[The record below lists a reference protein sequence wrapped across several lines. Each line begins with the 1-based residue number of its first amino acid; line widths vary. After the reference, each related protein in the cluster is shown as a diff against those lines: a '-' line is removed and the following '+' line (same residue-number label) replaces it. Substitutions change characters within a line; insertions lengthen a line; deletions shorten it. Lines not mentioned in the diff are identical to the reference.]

1 MNDVG
6 VPYDEFGEEPVN
18 DGRFAS
24 PRTGAHYPPENFYD
38 GAWPYA
44 NSGGGGPYAP
54 QSSSGSYQNVNHPSQ
69 MTQQTSHEHYG
80 MPPHTDAPHMSTT
93 PQPLPPM
100 SSFRGGSTN
109 GPAASGN
116 GPVPTNPVMGYNTTL
131 AQHTQSHNLQ
141 NDTLVGKALQSVS
154 FHFET
159 PHCQTFNILFYI
171 DVSK

>member
-109 GPAASGN
+109 GPPASSVQA
-116 GPVPTNPVMGYNTTL
+116 PSNPALYNSAL
-131 AQHTQSHNLQ
+131 AHHAPSHNLQ
-141 NDTLVGKALQSVS
+141 NDTLVGKALQTVR
-154 FHFET
+154 
-159 PHCQTFNILFYI
+159 
-171 DVSK
+171 